1 MTSEDIDQKPSTLAC
16 NSCGS
21 CCKNFAYIQL
31 SPYSVKT
38 LEDFTGMSSEEF
50 SNNSDKAGL
59 NRFMKFQDNGDCIFL
74 KNEKGNYLCNVYEA
88 RSATCRCY
96 PTTDI
101 QNETCHLNRLKVKI
115 CIFNI
120 ASGKVEQLPI
130 IAN

>member
-31 SPYSVKT
+31 SPDSVKT

-74 KNEKGNYLCNVYEA
+74 KNEKGNYLCSVYEA

-101 QNETCHLNRLKVKI
+101 QNETCRLNRLKVKM
-115 CIFNI
+115 CILNI
-120 ASGKVEQLPI
+120 ASSKVEHLPI